1 MQRQNI
7 FMPNEFYA
15 NDSQYMRNLQQAM
28 ERIEQKFVNS
38 HATVHGKCWSANE
51 LRHYADKC
59 HTIIYL
65 SQLYRYVDE
74 SSVWLK
80 AFSIVQT
87 QSDAFIAQFLS
98 QNRIASEWL
107 EGYFVMRFSEFVFDE
122 LFSEGIMYS

>member
-1 MQRQNI
+1 MQRPNI
-7 FMPNEFYA
+7 IFPNDCYVNE
-15 NDSQYMRNLQQAM
+15 SEYMTNLQQAI

-38 HATVHGKCWSANE
+38 QFKGKCWSANE
-51 LRHYADKC
+51 IRHYADKC
-59 HTIIYL
+59 HNIITL
-65 SQLYRYVDE
+65 NHLYRFVDE
-74 SSVWLK
+74 SSVWLE
-80 AFSIVQT
+80 AFSIVRT